1 LGECTRQLDDAKP
14 EKYYSRKTNFYAVS
28 LANQL
33 IFCFTF
39 EVETTHQSIFYIL
52 IFMKKVLILALGAAT
67 LSLGS
72 CSRGTCPAY
81 SSAKAASAP
90 ITASTA
96 TSVVSQ

>member
-1 LGECTRQLDDAKP
+1 LGEYTRQLDDAKP
-14 EKYYSRKTNFYAVS
+14 EKYYSRKTKFYAVS
-28 LANQL
+28 LVNQL

-39 EVETTHQSIFYIL
+39 EVETTHQSIFYIS